1 MKITISSQVSNKPVL
16 RLTIAKRPLTRTV
29 CGPQRGY
36 SIGGLS
42 VPVYANRYR
51 ERLLQEMVYKTIE
64 RGLLSLSQEQEFALL
79 DKALLLN
86 EREKALSL
94 TQLLFRKER
103 QLRAQIEAWEL
114 ERREL

>member
-1 MKITISSQVSNKPVL
+1 MKVIINSQVSNKPVL
-16 RLTIAKRPLTRTV
+16 RLAIAKRPLTQSV

-42 VPVYANRYR
+42 IPTYANRYR
-51 ERLLQEMVYKTIE
+51 EHLLQEMVYKTIE

-86 EREKALSL
+86 EREEALPL
-94 TQLLFRKER
+94 AQLLFRKER
-103 QLRAQIEAWEL
+103 QLRAEIEAWEL